1 MGKLYTCVPAPIQGL
16 ANSHC
21 RYFDFSLSEQQ
32 QQQQH
37 SHNEGSAL
45 PRIFTIEPSL
55 SSVED
60 EDDKTQHNDPI
71 TATTTTT
78 IDPTEKQPTPPQQ
91 QQQQQPRGVSF
102 RPKLEYIG
110 RVYSAACS
118 INTLDDEPR
127 SRKERL
133 IAFLHRRFPSRIVR
147 RIIKCTIAYFIST
160 LFSLIHPVANAIGP
174 ACILTAAGVIFN
186 HPGRTMGAQFD
197 TTLTSAL
204 GICSAMAFAYAGL
217 ACSVAY
223 NVTHPDSIQYGT
235 IINAL
240 FLFLGIFLAQ
250 TLRQFLPRFFF
261 FSLQAM
267 IVFIFSFTTT
277 PGLMQTTL
285 PTSLPLS
292 YGIPL
297 LVGAAIAQVV
307 NLFVWPE
314 TAVDGLGKS
323 KDTLSFE
330 IACKIDS
337 FILGRALKE
346 SFSSSRDMLDMIT
359 KQFFL
364 DPDSD
369 MVAGEVVDETAEKM
383 RASMVKVKTAYH
395 EAKYEISYTYI
406 RPYKLGNIQKSLDRL
421 TKHLNI
427 LGGSLKTER
436 VLFEN
441 AIASLHEQEEEH
453 DTQQHPSELHPTDID
468 SDQED
473 VPKKS
478 TLRWLN
484 QEDEL
489 NLRRAA
495 MLTAGNTSPQHS
507 RPNSHMGSRAGSR
520 AGSRPGSRAGSR
532 RNSLDEDYNDQNQK
546 SVSSLRSFLHMA
558 KLSSH
563 VPKPPP
569 KANRPMGHGDG
580 ELLIT
585 YLESLRDPLM
595 RLSMES
601 VSVLD
606 CVSYSICS
614 ELDMDDEDDKSIWK
628 TWKSYIL
635 HLLRWKPKTDTN
647 EGKKK
652 SLPHDPSQC
661 DCSKKMEQAIRRFD
675 KAESERMQRLYDIK
689 GSEDLDLGMR
699 EELFLVFFFIFSLRE
714 VAKELGSMA
723 DTMDELRSSRHGR
736 KPRKHLY
743 MPQLTQKWWRKWANT
758 TNHQSIRDRGGYSLG
773 KSI

>member
-1 MGKLYTCVPAPIQGL
+1 MY
-16 ANSHC
+16 
-21 RYFDFSLSEQQ
+21 
-32 QQQQH
+32 
-37 SHNEGSAL
+37 
-45 PRIFTIEPSL
+45 
-55 SSVED
+55 SS
-60 EDDKTQHNDPI
+60 
-71 TATTTTT
+71 
-78 IDPTEKQPTPPQQ
+78 
-91 QQQQQPRGVSF
+91 S
-102 RPKLEYIG
+102 
-110 RVYSAACS
+110 
-118 INTLDDEPR
+118 
-127 SRKERL
+127 
-133 IAFLHRRFPSRIVR
+133 
-147 RIIKCTIAYFIST
+147 ST
-160 LFSLIHPVANAIGP
+160 
-174 ACILTAAGVIFN
+174 
-186 HPGRTMGAQFD
+186 
-197 TTLTSAL
+197 
-204 GICSAMAFAYAGL
+204 
-217 ACSVAY
+217 
-223 NVTHPDSIQYGT
+223 
-235 IINAL
+235 
-240 FLFLGIFLAQ
+240 
-250 TLRQFLPRFFF
+250 
-261 FSLQAM
+261 
-267 IVFIFSFTTT
+267 
-277 PGLMQTTL
+277 
-285 PTSLPLS
+285 
-292 YGIPL
+292 
-297 LVGAAIAQVV
+297 
-307 NLFVWPE
+307 
-314 TAVDGLGKS
+314 
-323 KDTLSFE
+323 
-330 IACKIDS
+330 
-337 FILGRALKE
+337 LGRALQE

-441 AIASLHEQEEEH
+441 AIASLNQQEEDN
-453 DTQQHPSELHPTDID
+453 DTQQQQQQPSELHPTDID
-468 SDQED
+468 SDQEE

-495 MLTAGNTSPQHS
+495 MLAAGNTSPQHS

-532 RNSLDEDYNDQNQK
+532 RNSLDEDYNEQNQK
-546 SVSSLRSFLHMA
+546 SVSSIRSFLNMA
-558 KLSSH
+558 KLGGSH
-563 VPKPPP
+563 APKPPP
-569 KANRPMGHGDG
+569 KPNRPMGHGDG
-580 ELLIT
+580 ELLVT

-595 RLSMES
+595 RLSMEC

-628 TWKSYIL
+628 TWKSYIR
-635 HLLRWKPKTDTN
+635 HILRWKAKTETS

-736 KPRKHLY
+736 RPGKHLY
-743 MPQLTQKWWRKWANT
+743 MPQLTQKWWRKWAST
-758 TNHQSIRDRGGYSLG
+758 TNHQSVRDRGGYSLG
-773 KSI
+773 KSIGYHACIYQDIDHFYIHSCPETSNG